1 MVLKNIKKSSPT
13 HNVIMVGFENAQ
25 ILDITG
31 PLEVFSRTSRWLV
44 DHGYTKNLPYAVELV
59 AASEGEFSCSS
70 GISLVATRSY
80 RDVSD
85 VDTLLVSGGIG
96 YQTVCESEA
105 LLDWIRTKATEVKRV
120 GSICTGAFILAKAG
134 LLENKKATT
143 HWAYCEKL
151 RLDGETINVETDA
164 IYVKQGKVY
173 TSAGVTSG
181 MDMALAMVEE
191 DWGKKVAL
199 AVAQELVL
207 YLKRPGGQSQFSRQL
222 GMQEA
227 EDSKIAQLQV
237 WMRENPVENLSV
249 PTLAERMA
257 MSERNFVRRFSDEVG
272 TTPAK
277 YVEQIRVEMARRCL
291 EDTDWPIEKLAKQSG
306 FNNAETLRRTFLR
319 NVGVTPK
326 EYRTRFQSAELK

>member
-1 MVLKNIKKSSPT
+1 MLNKETKGSSLT
-13 HNVIMVGFENAQ
+13 HRVVMVGFENAQ

-31 PLEVFSRTSRWLV
+31 PLEVFSRTGRWLV
-44 DHGYTKNLPYAVELV
+44 DHGYATELPYSVELV
-59 AASEGEFSCSS
+59 ASKAGEIDCSS
-70 GISLVATRSY
+70 GISLVATKSY
-80 RDVSD
+80 RDVKAI
-85 VDTLLVSGGIG
+85 DTLLIAGGIG
-96 YQTVCESEA
+96 YQAACESSE
-105 LLDWIRTKATEVKRV
+105 LIDWIKEQSTQVKRV
-120 GSICTGAFILAKAG
+120 GSICTGAFLLAKAG

-151 RLDGETINVETDA
+151 KVGSSSTNVETDA

-181 MDMALAMVEE
+181 MDMALALVEE
-191 DWGKKVAL
+191 DWGKRVAL

-222 GMQEA
+222 SLQEA
-227 EDSKIAQLQV
+227 EDSKFAQLQV
-237 WMRENPVENLSV
+237 WMRDNPTENLSV
-249 PTLAERMA
+249 PTLADKTA
-257 MSERNFVRRFSDEVG
+257 MSERNFVRRFYDEVG
-272 TTPAK
+272 VTPAK
-277 YVEQIRVEMARRCL
+277 FVEQIRVELARRCL

-326 EYRTRFQSAELK
+326 EYRMRFQTATIK

>member
-1 MVLKNIKKSSPT
+1 MADKNFKSSSLT
-13 HNVIMVGFENAQ
+13 HRVVMVGFENAQ

-44 DHGYTKNLPYAVELV
+44 DHGYATDPSYSVELV
-59 AASEGEFSCSS
+59 APISGEIDCSS
-70 GISLVATRSY
+70 GISLVATRPY
-80 RDVSD
+80 KDVE
-85 VDTLLVSGGIG
+85 VIDTLLIAGGIG
-96 YQTVCESEA
+96 YQAACESDE
-105 LLDWIRTKATEVKRV
+105 LIGWIKKQSTQVKRV
-120 GSICTGAFILAKAG
+120 GSICTGAFLLAKAG

-151 RLDGETINVETDA
+151 KLGSDTTNVETDA

-181 MDMALAMVEE
+181 MDMALALVEE

-222 GMQEA
+222 SLQEA
-227 EDSKIAQLQV
+227 EDSKFAQLQV
-237 WMRENPVENLSV
+237 WMRDNPTENLSV
-249 PTLAERMA
+249 PTLADKTA
-257 MSERNFVRRFSDEVG
+257 MSERNFVRRFYDEVG
-272 TTPAK
+272 VTPAK
-277 YVEQIRVEMARRCL
+277 FVEQIRVELARRCL

-326 EYRTRFQSAELK
+326 EYRMRFQSATIK

>member
-1 MVLKNIKKSSPT
+1 MTVKEIENLSLA
-13 HNVIMVGFENAQ
+13 HRVVMVGFENAQ

-31 PLEVFSRTSRWLV
+31 PLEVFSRTGRWLV
-44 DHGYTKNLPYAVELV
+44 DHGYAKNPPYTVELV
-59 AASEGEFSCSS
+59 ATKAGQVECSS
-70 GISLVATRSY
+70 GISLVATNSY
-80 RDVSD
+80 LDVEA
-85 VDTLLVSGGIG
+85 VDTLLIAGGIG
-96 YQTVCESEA
+96 YQSACESIE
-105 LLDWIRTKATEVKRV
+105 LIDWIKKQSGQVRRI
-120 GSICTGAFILAKAG
+120 GSICTGAFLLAKAG

-151 RLDGETINVETDA
+151 RVGDNTIDVETDA
-164 IYVKQGKVY
+164 IYVRQGKVY

-222 GMQEA
+222 SIQEA

-237 WMRENPVENLSV
+237 WMRDNPTENLNV
-249 PTLAERMA
+249 PALADKTA
-257 MSERNFVRRFSDEVG
+257 MSERNFVRRFYEDVG
-272 TTPAK
+272 ITPAK
-277 YVEQIRVEMARRCL
+277 YVEQVRVEVARRCL

-319 NVGVTPK
+319 NVGITPK
-326 EYRTRFQSAELK
+326 EYRMRFQSATIK

>member
-1 MVLKNIKKSSPT
+1 MVLNNIKGSSPT
-13 HNVIMVGFENAQ
+13 HKVVMVGFENAQ

-44 DHGYTKNLPYAVELV
+44 DYGYTKHVPYTVELV
-59 AASEGEFSCSS
+59 AASEGQFSCSS
-70 GISLVATRSY
+70 GISLMATRSY
-80 RDVSD
+80 RDVGD
-85 VDTLLVSGGIG
+85 IDTLLVSGGIG
-96 YQTVCESEA
+96 YQAVCESEA
-105 LLDWIRTKATEVKRV
+105 TIDWIIEKANQVKRV

-134 LLENKKATT
+134 LLDNKKATT

-151 RLDGETINVETDA
+151 RHDGETINVETDA

-191 DWGKKVAL
+191 DWGKRVSL

-237 WMRENPVENLSV
+237 WMRDHPTENLNV
-249 PTLAERMA
+249 PTLAEKMA

-277 YVEQIRVEMARRCL
+277 YVEQIRVEKARRCL
-291 EDTDWPIEKLAKQSG
+291 EDTDWSIEKLAKQSG
-306 FNNAETLRRTFLR
+306 FNNTETLRRSFLR

-326 EYRTRFQSAELK
+326 EYRMRFQSAELK